1 MPFRRGKRSGAK
13 EQTNNSSCGYM
24 NFLREYRKK
33 HFGLTSTEAVRR
45 GTEEWHKLSQEE
57 KNQYTQMGCLVL
69 KRDSSRAS
77 SRRGRSK
84 SQSRKRVNKSPMLG
98 SSIGRRARKRR
109 RNASTITSNSTKRS
123 RTRLRSSSGARPN
136 SGSRLGSRS
145 RNSSGSRIRSRSNP
159 GSRARHRTSTKS
171 GNRIS
176 ASSGRIRSTSLKRVS
191 KSSAIASTIARRAR
205 LSRQTTSKSPSHTAS
220 RPQSR
225 RGSKRNKS
233 SQRKQSAKSTVNDTT
248 FALSRSLSQK
258 QAAALK
264 ISESSSLH
272 HVLKA
277 SGWPSPT
284 AKRFSSRR
292 MSTRSKSGQFAS
304 VPAGNQMETI
314 TGSLKSKKRQSHQ
327 RTTAGRRLSSGS
339 GSGSHSLPRTRSR
352 PGSRSGTESGPQRS
366 FSKKTI
372 KRSSVDLSGRA
383 LA

>member
-136 SGSRLGSRS
+136 S
-145 RNSSGSRIRSRSNP
+145 